1 MSEHTHQ
8 QHRHHAHDHAD
19 EESHISFMDTWGTAV
34 VIVYG
39 LIFLT
44 ALVSFAPRW

>member
-8 QHRHHAHDHAD
+8 QHHHHGHVHAD
-19 EESHISFMDTWGTAV
+19 DDDHIHFLDNWGTAV

-39 LIFLT
+39 LIFLA